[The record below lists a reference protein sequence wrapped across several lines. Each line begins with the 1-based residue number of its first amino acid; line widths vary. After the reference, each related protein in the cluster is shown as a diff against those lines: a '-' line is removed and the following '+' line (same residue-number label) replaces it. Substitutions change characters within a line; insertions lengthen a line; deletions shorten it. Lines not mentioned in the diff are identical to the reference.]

1 MTAPVWVAED
11 TDAHLASV
19 AAWNVSLVRGAVVL
33 LTAVAA
39 RLPAWRLRL
48 GALGRSLQDPRCW
61 AGPAARS
68 AAAAVFEL
76 SAVAAA
82 VDEAIVES
90 LVLLQRMAR
99 EVETSREL
107 ALQALRVG
115 SSRDPGEALWPAA
128 RLVDLGG
135 EPARGA
141 AATSALEHAAAA
153 TAAARAAADR
163 VDGLTGIAA
172 ERAETFGELV
182 AATVFA
188 GPVLA
193 PPVPVHG
200 VAEEAAAWWASLSVG
215 AQLAVV
221 RAAPSAVGGL
231 DGVPAWARDRA
242 NRLVLARELRDP
254 TTPDV
259 AAAARAISR
268 QIAGE
273 ESRGQQVQLQLLDLA
288 GDRVVLALG
297 DLDSADDVALLV
309 PGIGNTPDDDVGRL
323 TGDAEDLAAAARVAA
338 PGSTVATVVW
348 LGYRTPNT
356 PWEIAG
362 RAAAT
367 RGGAAL
373 SASLAGLAAARTR
386 AGAPRARTT
395 VVAHSYGTVVVDE
408 AADVPGRLAADAVV
422 LLGSPGME
430 DDARA
435 LEVPEVFD
443 AAARRWTPSPRS
455 AGSAAPPMGR
465 RTGRRSCPV
474 EFGMG
479 HSRLLRPRP
488 ADPGRDGGGGG
499 RSPGRLTPEGGPRCA
514 PGTRAGGP
522 GV

>member
-1 MTAPVWVAED
+1 MTATVLAAED
-11 TDAHLASV
+11 TDARLASV
-19 AAWNVSLVRGAVVL
+19 AAWNASLVRGAVVL
-33 LTAVAA
+33 LAAVAA

-48 GALGRSLQDPRCW
+48 GALGRSLQDPQCW
-61 AGPAARS
+61 SGPAARS
-68 AAAAVFEL
+68 AVFEL
-76 SAVAAA
+76 SVVAAA

-90 LVLLQRMAR
+90 LVFLQRMAR

-115 SSRDPGEALWPAA
+115 SSPDPGEALWPAA
-128 RLVDLGG
+128 RLVDLTAQ
-135 EPARGA
+135 PAPGA
-141 AATSALEHAAAA
+141 VATSALDHAAAA
-153 TAAARAAADR
+153 TAAARAAADP
-163 VDGLTGIAA
+163 VDGLTGFGAD
-172 ERAETFGELV
+172 RAETFGKLV

-193 PPVPVHG
+193 LPVPVHG
-200 VAEEAAAWWASLSVG
+200 APEEAAAWWASLSVG

-242 NRLVLARELRDP
+242 NRLVLARALRDP
-254 TTPDV
+254 TTPDT

-288 GDRVVLALG
+288 GNRVVLALG
-297 DLDSADDVALLV
+297 DLDTADEIALLV

-338 PGSTVATVVW
+338 PGSTLATVVW

-373 SASLAGLAAARTR
+373 SGSLAGLAAARAR
-386 AGAPRARTT
+386 AGVPRARTT
-395 VVAHSYGTVVVDE
+395 VLAHSYGTVVVDE
-408 AADVPGRLAADAVV
+408 AADVSGRLAADAVV

-443 AAARRWTPSPRS
+443 AAAPLDPV
-455 AGSAAPPMGR
+455 AALGYFGSTTDGTSFGA
-465 RTGRRSCPV
+465 TELPV

-479 HSRLLRPRP
+479 HSRYYDRDRPTLAAMGEVVAGVR
-488 ADPGRDGGGGG
+488 AD
-499 RSPGRLTPEGGPRCA
+499 
-514 PGTRAGGP
+514 
-522 GV
+522 

>member
-1 MTAPVWVAED
+1 MTAPVLFAED
-11 TDAHLASV
+11 TDARLASV

-48 GALGRSLQDPRCW
+48 GALGRSLQEPQCW
-61 AGPAARS
+61 SGPAARS

-82 VDEAIVES
+82 VDEAMAES

-107 ALQALRVG
+107 ALQVLGVG
-115 SSRDPGEALWPAA
+115 SSADPGEALWAAA
-128 RLVDLGG
+128 RLVDLGT
-135 EPARGA
+135 EPAPGA
-141 AATSALEHAAAA
+141 AATSALDHAAAA
-153 TAAARAAADR
+153 AAAARAAADP
-163 VDGLTGIAA
+163 VDRLTGIGA
-172 ERAETFGELV
+172 ERAGTFGELV

-193 PPVPVHG
+193 PTVPVHG
-200 VAEEAAAWWASLSVG
+200 APEEAAAWWASLSVG

-242 NRLVLARELRDP
+242 NRLVLARALRDP

-268 QIAGE
+268 QISGE

-309 PGIGNTPDDDVGRL
+309 PGIGNAPDDDVGRL
-323 TGDAEDLAAAARVAA
+323 AGDAEDLAAAARVAA

-356 PWEIAG
+356 PWETAG

-373 SASLAGLAAARTR
+373 SASLAGLAAARAR

-395 VVAHSYGTVVVDE
+395 VLAHSYGSVVVDE

-443 AAARRWTPSPRS
+443 AAAPLDPV
-455 AGSAAPPMGR
+455 AALGYFGSTTDGTSFGA
-465 RTGRRSCPV
+465 TELPV

-479 HSRLLRPRP
+479 HSRYYDRDRPTLAAMGEVVAGVR
-488 ADPGRDGGGGG
+488 AD
-499 RSPGRLTPEGGPRCA
+499 
-514 PGTRAGGP
+514 
-522 GV
+522 